1 MNIPKFNINGKGEA
15 YQSWNNDQIIA
26 IAETIFKWK
35 PVIFLVGDKSSLI
48 LFLILS
54 TAFIKNSTKRI
65 DDEIFTTKEKIRDL
79 KKDFENIKLEHDY
92 LSSAEKLV
100 KFKSLYFE
108 NELVKKQ
115 IQNIKMINKISED
128 YEIKQFKFT
137 NEK

>member
-1 MNIPKFNINGKGEA
+1 MKKF
-15 YQSWNNDQIIA
+15 S
-26 IAETIFKWK
+26 
-35 PVIFLVGDKSSLI
+35 VIFLIFFLI
-48 LFLILS
+48 LF
-54 TAFIKNSTKRI
+54 TAMVKNSTKRI

-100 KFKSLYFE
+100 KFKKLYFE
-108 NELVKKQ
+108 NELIKKQ